1 MKRKKGL
8 CLLLSVLMVCMLMPM
23 TALAAGTSAD
33 VGTKDEFLAALKDP
47 SITTINITANI
58 DLTDIP
64 ALSYEVVDLSGC
76 VVDLGGNKIIT
87 NNGGVAY
94 QGTNFTIRNG
104 IFEAANNGN
113 YAMFVGDMG
122 TTDNV
127 VIENVTTVGGIN
139 VFNASN
145 VLLKGVNVTGRTYYA
160 VWCDEGGQVQIES
173 GTFQTNGVAVLGLAE
188 GPVDSSMAV
197 EGGDFHT
204 NGKPLVLDD
213 GKDREPP
220 VISGG
225 TFDCSAKEYV
235 AEGLEYERNSSGVY
249 TYHETLADAMKD
261 ADADTVISAVDNPAT
276 GDTAFEATLDYSDGS
291 GTVIRLAGDADGNI
305 TLPAIGGR
313 SGYVFLGWD
322 NGDGHT
328 IAAGQPY
335 QLTENITFTG
345 TWKELTKV
353 KTQAKAATCMEDGNI
368 EYWYCPELQMY
379 FKNEALT
386 QPVDLADT
394 IIKAAGHHGETKPQ
408 NEKAATC
415 TEEGYTGDQVCV
427 LCNEVVEQGA
437 VIPKL
442 AHSYRD
448 GKCAVC
454 GAADPGVKPV
464 GPTTDVPQTGDTG
477 NLVLWGALLL
487 IAGAGIAAAVIFNS
501 RKSRRQAK

>member
-58 DLTDIP
+58 DLTEKIP
-64 ALSYEVVDLSGC
+64 AGQGVLLDLSGRTI
-76 VVDLGGNKIIT
+76 DLGGNTIKA
-87 NNGGVAY
+87 NNFALIYEGS
-94 QGTNFTIRNG
+94 NFTIKNG
-104 IFEAANNGN
+104 TFDGNGGS
-113 YAMFVGDMG
+113 YALFIGDSP
-122 TTDNV
+122 TDNV
-127 VIENVTTVGGIN
+127 VIQDVTAIGGIN
-139 VFNASN
+139 VYNSTN
-145 VLLKGVNVTGRTYYA
+145 VVLRNVDVTGTNYYA

-394 IIKAAGHHGETKPQ
+394 IIKAAGHHGETRPQ

-464 GPTTDVPQTGDTG
+464 GPTTDVPQTGDMG

-501 RKSRRQAK
+501 RKSRRHAK